1 MGYAAATTIQS
12 CPNVE
17 YLALTVPSVKA
28 SQKNNNNR
36 CTTVTI
42 TLPLLFMS
50 VIEIDDKWHSGL
62 DRHGDSTK
70 AALWI
75 KSV

>member
-1 MGYAAATTIQS
+1 LSQCRVFGVDCTK
-12 CPNVE
+12 
-17 YLALTVPSVKA
+17 LKA

-42 TLPLLFMS
+42 KLPLLFMS
-50 VIEIDDKWHSGL
+50 VIEIDDKWHGGL
-62 DRHGDSTK
+62 DRHDDSTK
-70 AALWI
+70 AALKAVRTLGPWI